1 MAPPGFP
8 FFRMTA
14 IISLPLWLETSKIK
28 ARVQNR
34 PTLFARAQGIADSPP
49 VEMVQD
55 DTFFVCSNGRLKLRA
70 FSESEGELIFYR
82 RPDSAAPRESQ
93 YIITPTSCPSKL
105 RETLASA
112 LGECGRVRK
121 KRTLFRAGSTRIHI
135 DEVEGLGDFM
145 ELEVVLSES
154 QTVDEGIT
162 TARRVMQQ
170 LGISE
175 QDLVDKA
182 YLDLLKGVHLTVQRA
197 V

>member
-1 MAPPGFP
+1 MA
-8 FFRMTA
+8 RNV
-14 IISLPLWLETSKIK
+14 EIK
-28 ARVQNR
+28 ARVRNR
-34 PTLFARAQGIADSPP
+34 ATLFARAQKIADSPP

-82 RPDSAAPRESQ
+82 RHDSAAPKESQ
-93 YIITPTSCPSKL
+93 YIVTPTSCPSKL

-112 LGECGRVRK
+112 LGECGRVHK
-121 KRTLFRAGSTRIHI
+121 KRTLFRVGSTRIHI

-154 QTVDEGIT
+154 QAVDEGIA

-170 LGISE
+170 LGINE
-175 QDLVDKA
+175 DDLIDRA
-182 YLDLLKGVHLTVQRA
+182 YVDLLKTSSASRSVRQTP
-197 V
+197 

>member
-1 MAPPGFP
+1 MAQNV
-8 FFRMTA
+8 
-14 IISLPLWLETSKIK
+14 EIK
-28 ARVQNR
+28 ARVRDR
-34 PTLFARAQGIADSPP
+34 PMLFARAQRIADSPP
-49 VEMVQD
+49 VEIVQD

-70 FSESEGELIFYR
+70 FSESECELIFYR
-82 RPDSAAPRESQ
+82 RHDSAAPRESQ
-93 YIITPTSCPSKL
+93 YIITPTSCPLRL

-121 KRTLFRAGSTRIHI
+121 KRTLFCVGNTRIHV

-145 ELEVVLSES
+145 ELEVVLWES
-154 QTVDEGIT
+154 QSVDEGIA

-182 YLDLLKGVHLTVQRA
+182 YVDLLKGGI
-197 V
+197 